1 MKEVANYWADTP
13 LRRDTMTIDPVKSQG
28 DSEVFR
34 FGGFGTV
41 LLISLLAFIGLYPL
55 LLGETAGRLA
65 GGLILAVI
73 LVSSAVSASR
83 SRTHHIIGIGLAIF
97 ALALQA
103 AWLETHN
110 ITLEAM
116 DAAIFAIFFLYTAL
130 LIFRHVL
137 SFGPVYAD
145 RVHAALSV
153 YILLALSWAFI
164 YGLIEIISPGA
175 FLLAASSANA
185 AARPQGAYLLADMIH
200 FSVATLTSAGYGDIT
215 PVAPFARSMSQLEQ
229 LVGVFYI
236 AVLISR
242 LVGLYPSNRPE

>member
-1 MKEVANYWADTP
+1 MEGQDK
-13 LRRDTMTIDPVKSQG
+13 MTSDPVKSEG

-55 LLGETAGRLA
+55 LLGEVAGRLI

-73 LVSSAVSASR
+73 LVSSAVTATR
-83 SRTHHIIGIGLAIF
+83 SRIHRIVGVTLAILLF
-97 ALALQA
+97 GLQIGWLESHNKIVEAIAAAVLAL
-103 AWLETHN
+103 
-110 ITLEAM
+110 
-116 DAAIFAIFFLYTAL
+116 FFLYTAL

-137 SFGPVYAD
+137 SFGPVFAH

-153 YILLALSWAFI
+153 YILLALAWACI

-175 FLLAASSANA
+175 FLLGATSTDTAAQ
-185 AARPQGAYLLADMIH
+185 PQGAYLLADMIH
-200 FSVATLTSAGYGDIT
+200 FSVATLTSTGYGDII
-215 PVAPFARSMSQLEQ
+215 PVAPFARSISQLEQ
-229 LVGVFYI
+229 LLGVFYI

-242 LVGLYPSNRPE
+242 LIGLYPSNDRV